1 MAKFIVVS
9 SSPGFWR
16 RLRISSYMDLR
27 LPSRRL
33 HRAVTHKAE
42 IEIMALHEKLIRFRE
57 IIILRVRSRTVAN
70 PVRRI
75 AAPATGEPP
84 AP

>member
-1 MAKFIVVS
+1 
-9 SSPGFWR
+9 
-16 RLRISSYMDLR
+16 MDLR

-42 IEIMALHEKLIRFRE
+42 IEIMAEHEKLDEIRFQE
-57 IIILRVRSRTVAN
+57 IIMLSVRMHELTD

-75 AAPATGEPP
+75 AASATGESP